1 MAQSKSVCEMYRISH
16 EGEYATICVATW
28 ANEKNGQSPS
38 FGGEILVHSSFGAF
52 CNTWSNCA
60 APFKQFLLD
69 IRFDSFMQ
77 KCLGNDFKVF
87 DGDAS
92 IEQVKRAFLR
102 LRRARA
108 IDADKAE
115 EFWGDLEGFADVASS
130 SEESFYRELYDF
142 CENLDGMGEPG
153 DYVVHSPSQ
162 QATGFWQQLW
172 PIFKTMLESELTAA
186 PLLEEN

>member
-28 ANEKNGQSPS
+28 ANEKNGHSPS

-60 APFKQFLLD
+60 APFKQFLLG

-77 KCLGNDFKVF
+77 KCLGNDLQVF
-87 DGDAS
+87 DGEAS
-92 IEQVKRAFLR
+92 IQKVKQAFLT
-102 LRRARA
+102 LRRTRA
-108 IDADKAE
+108 IDGDTAE
-115 EFWGDLEGFADVASS
+115 EFWGDLLGFEDVAAS

-142 CENLDGMGEPG
+142 CENLDGMQEPG
-153 DYVVHSPSQ
+153 DYVVHTPCQ